1 VLPLAFA
8 SALTFALAST
18 SSAPAETSS
27 DEQPADLSKAKQLF
41 DEGTARYDAADY
53 AGAIEKFTLAMAE
66 LEGQNVEDFGIRG
79 LLRFNIGRAHMRAF
93 EIDQKSEHLRQ
104 AKSIFKRF
112 IEDAEHFPDQVDPAD
127 VEEAEAQ
134 LVEIDRLLAE
144 PADEPEPEPEPGAG
158 QGGDVPPAEPR
169 DPAKLRASGI
179 GLTAA
184 GAVLLAGGVGML
196 AWGAGY
202 GSAAERQVAGLDDAN
217 LPPDSAAFDDA
228 DDFVAAERRKGSA
241 WMAGGGVAAAVGIV
255 GVALG
260 VRQLVLAKRSS
271 RTPASEGARVNASA
285 AIGRDGVWV
294 GVSGRF

>member
-1 VLPLAFA
+1 VLQLALA
-8 SALTFALAST
+8 SVLTFAPASS
-18 SSAPAETSS
+18 SSAPAEPS
-27 DEQPADLSKAKQLF
+27 EQPADLSKAKQLF

-53 AGAIEKFTLAMAE
+53 TGAIEKFTLAMAE
-66 LEGQNVEDFGIRG
+66 LEGQAVDDFGIRG
-79 LLRFNIGRAHMRAF
+79 LLRFNIGRAHMRAY
-93 EIDQKSEHLRQ
+93 EIDQKTEHLRQ

-112 IEDAEHFPDQVDPAD
+112 IADAERFPDQVDPAD
-127 VEEAEAQ
+127 VEEAKQ
-134 LVEIDRLLAE
+134 QVTEIDRLLAA
-144 PADEPEPEPEPGAG
+144 PTGDAEPEPQPGPGTAG
-158 QGGDVPPAEPR
+158 GEGDVAPTKPR

-217 LPPDSAAFDDA
+217 LPPDTTAFDDA

-241 WMAGGGVAAAVGIV
+241 WLAGGGVAAAVGIV
-255 GVALG
+255 GLALG
-260 VRQLVLAKRSS
+260 VRSLVLAKKS
-271 RTPASEGARVNASA
+271 RVHASA
-285 AIGRDGVWV
+285 AIGREGVWV

>member
-1 VLPLAFA
+1 MLPLAFA

-112 IEDAEHFPDQVDPAD
+112 IEDAEHYPDQVDSAD

-144 PADEPEPEPEPGAG
+144 GSPADEPEPGPGPEPVDA
-158 QGGDVPPAEPR
+158 PPAKPR

-184 GAVLLAGGVGML
+184 GALLLAGGVGML

-260 VRQLVLAKRSS
+260 VRQLVLAKQTS
-271 RTPASEGARVNASA
+271 RVNASA

>member
-1 VLPLAFA
+1 MLQLALA
-8 SALTFALAST
+8 SVLTFAPASS
-18 SSAPAETSS
+18 SSAPAEPS
-27 DEQPADLSKAKQLF
+27 EQPADLSKAKQLF

-53 AGAIEKFTLAMAE
+53 IGAIEKFTLAMAE
-66 LEGQNVEDFGIRG
+66 LEGQEVDDFGIRG
-79 LLRFNIGRAHMRAF
+79 LLRFNIGRAHMRAY
-93 EIDQKSEHLRQ
+93 EIDQKPEHLRQ

-112 IEDAEHFPDQVDPAD
+112 IEDAEHFPDQVDPGD
-127 VEEAEAQ
+127 VEEAKQ
-134 LVEIDRLLAE
+134 QVTEIDRLLAGSTSE
-144 PADEPEPEPEPGAG
+144 AEPEPQPEPGTADG
-158 QGGDVPPAEPR
+158 GEGDVAPSKPR

-217 LPPDSAAFDDA
+217 LPPDTTAFADA

-260 VRQLVLAKRSS
+260 VRSLVLAKKS
-271 RTPASEGARVNASA
+271 RVHASA
-285 AIGRDGVWV
+285 AIGREGVWV

>member
-1 VLPLAFA
+1 VLQLALA
-8 SALTFALAST
+8 TVLTFAQAST
-18 SSAPAETSS
+18 SSAPAEPAG
-27 DEQPADLSKAKQLF
+27 EQADLTKAKQLF

-66 LEGQNVEDFGIRG
+66 LEGQEVDDFGIRG
-79 LLRFNIGRAHMRAF
+79 LLRFNIGRAHMRAY

-112 IEDAEHFPDQVDPAD
+112 IEDAERFPDQVEAAD
-127 VEEAEAQ
+127 VEEAKQQ
-134 LVEIDRLLAE
+134 LVEIDRLLAG
-144 PADEPEPEPEPGAG
+144 PTSEPEPEPEPDPVAG
-158 QGGDVPPAEPR
+158 EGDVAPTKPR

-202 GSAAERQVAGLDDAN
+202 GSAAEQQVAGLDDAN

-228 DDFVAAERRKGSA
+228 DEFVAGERRKGSA
-241 WMAGGGVAAAVGIV
+241 WMAGGGVAAALGIV

-260 VRQLVLAKRSS
+260 VRQLVLAKKS
-271 RTPASEGARVNASA
+271 RVRASA
-285 AIGRDGVWV
+285 AIGREGVWV
-294 GVSGRF
+294 GVSGHF